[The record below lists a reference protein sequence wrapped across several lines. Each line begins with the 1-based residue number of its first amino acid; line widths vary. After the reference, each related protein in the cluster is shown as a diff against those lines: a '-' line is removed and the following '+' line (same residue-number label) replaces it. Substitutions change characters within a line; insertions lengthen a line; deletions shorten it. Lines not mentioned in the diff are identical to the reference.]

1 MFWIVFENRYDIN
14 FAMNLIILTLLTH
27 IFCYLTINAIQRI
40 DTYAKAI
47 KHIFTHKWQW
57 VPIMLIIQMGLIN
70 QKRIVLASESVKT
83 APLSIP

>member
-1 MFWIVFENRYDIN
+1 
-14 FAMNLIILTLLTH
+14 MNLIILTLLTH
-27 IFCYLTINAIQRI
+27 IFYLTINEIQRI